1 MPSLTALDI
10 SSNPIRG
17 AASVLAELRGL
28 RSLQELRADMSPQ
41 DEDEVVVH
49 LPQLR
54 RLNGLSLVGEDEDED
69 EDGDEGDGL
78 NAG

>member
-1 MPSLTALDI
+1 
-10 SSNPIRG
+10 
-17 AASVLAELRGL
+17 
-28 RSLQELRADMSPQ
+28 MSPQ